1 MSWYD
6 LNYKEEEEKE
16 QEVNA
21 REYLAKIKYD
31 KIICKKASN
40 FKDIVGVNL
49 EQNTQYRIVT
59 DKSFNA
65 ITVVSYLLE
74 YYNIDEIYMV
84 VYRMNNKSFDYLKSI
99 IEKDNIKTGLIVSS
113 FFREN
118 KRYERWAKEIKILSE
133 NTENVKTSFCN
144 SHAKVF
150 LAKTTCGKHIVFEGS
165 GNLSDN
171 ARIEQYIFEDN
182 ESVYNFHKKWIDDIL
197 NLEK

>member
-6 LNYKEEEEKE
+6 LNNKEEEEKE
-16 QEVNA
+16 QEVNT
-21 REYLAKIKYD
+21 REYLAKVKYD

-59 DKSFNA
+59 DMSFNA
-65 ITVVSYLLE
+65 ITVLRYLLE
-74 YYNIDEIYMV
+74 YYNINEIYIV

-118 KRYERWAKEIKILSE
+118 KQYERWAKEIEIISE
-133 NTENVKTSFCN
+133 NKENVKTTFCN
-144 SHAKVF
+144 NHAKVF
-150 LAKTTCGKHIVFEGS
+150 LTKTTCGKHIVFEGS

-171 ARIEQYIFEDN
+171 SRIEQYIFEDN